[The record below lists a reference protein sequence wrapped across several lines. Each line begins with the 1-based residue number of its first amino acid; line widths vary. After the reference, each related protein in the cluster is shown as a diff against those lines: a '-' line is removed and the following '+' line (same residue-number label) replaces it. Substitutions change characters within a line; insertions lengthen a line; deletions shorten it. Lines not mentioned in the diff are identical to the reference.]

1 VLKLRILTALVLL
14 PLVIAAIFALPAQW
28 FPLLLAV
35 ILLGGSW
42 EYQRLAGL
50 SGRPGAFILMIIQVI
65 ILALL
70 YRYRDYWDST
80 IMMDLVVSC
89 VIWLLLFIRLF
100 KFTDDTNVTRG
111 YRWVS
116 SVTAILSITIGW
128 FCLSWIRTQA
138 DGTWLI
144 LLLLLIVWAADVG
157 AYFAGKAFGKTKLA
171 PHISPGK
178 TRAGLAG
185 GLVLAPVVALLA
197 ANLMPLGH
205 IETINLL
212 LMSLVAA
219 LVSVGGDLMISLHKR
234 TSGYKDSGQ
243 LLPGHGGILDR
254 LDSLLVAAPFFALGM
269 LVMGF

>member
-1 VLKLRILTALVLL
+1 MLKQRILTALVLL
-14 PLVIAAIFALPAQW
+14 PLVMAAIFALPSQW
-28 FPLLLAV
+28 FPILLAGIV
-35 ILLGGSW
+35 LGGSW

-50 SGRPGAFILMIIQVI
+50 SGRTGAYVLMIVQVI

-70 YRYRDYWDST
+70 YWYKAYWNST
-80 IMMDLVVSC
+80 IILDLTVSC
-89 VIWLLLFIRLF
+89 AIWSLLFIRLF
-100 KFTDDTNVTRG
+100 RYSDDAQVDSG
-111 YRWVS
+111 YRWLS
-116 SVTAILSITIGW
+116 AATAILTITIGW
-128 FCLSWIRTQA
+128 FCLSWLRMQT

-144 LLLLLIVWAADVG
+144 LLLLLTVWAADVG
-157 AYFAGKAFGKTKLA
+157 AYFAGKTFGKTKLA

-178 TRAGLAG
+178 TRAGLVG

-205 IETINLL
+205 IEAINLI
-212 LMSLVAA
+212 LVSFLAA

-234 TSGYKDSGQ
+234 TSGYKDSGN

-269 LVMGF
+269 LIIGF